1 MLFSHIS
8 RESYVCNLYEI
19 IGEVCL
25 CACVCTW
32 WPHSAVKSLNP
43 PDMPEMLSKH
53 FNGGGKQYLHGD
65 AVKMNSRPTV
75 KSGGVSITHAN

>member
-1 MLFSHIS
+1 MQCVLNYRRSVS
-8 RESYVCNLYEI
+8 
-19 IGEVCL
+19 L
-25 CACVCTW
+25 CMCVYMVAPQCCKV
-32 WPHSAVKSLNP
+32 PQSSCSPP

>member
-1 MLFSHIS
+1 M
-8 RESYVCNLYEI
+8 YVYMVAPQCC
-19 IGEVCL
+19 EVTQSSCS
-25 CACVCTW
+25 
-32 WPHSAVKSLNP
+32 PP